1 MTSLPRLDFAA
12 LDELARQSAAV
23 TADCACISFPL
34 AGWESVPMSMDEVVM
49 REVGTL
55 RAAGDDEPTFVE
67 YHAKGT
73 RYWSA
78 DAPIAPRYFPY
89 NRCSVCQCA
98 TCGRA
103 YLRYTEAGG
112 YYVEERIRA
121 LAPELLVDAAL

>member
-1 MTSLPRLDFAA
+1 MTSLPRFDFAA
-12 LDELARQSAAV
+12 LDDLARQSAAV
-23 TADCACISFPL
+23 QADCACTSFPL

-55 RAAGDDEPTFVE
+55 RAADDEEPTFVE
-67 YHAKGT
+67 YHDKGT

-78 DAPIAPRYFPY
+78 EAPIAPRYFPY
-89 NRCSVCQCA
+89 NRCNVLQCA
-98 TCGRA
+98 ACGRA

-121 LAPELLVDAAL
+121 LAPALLVDAPL